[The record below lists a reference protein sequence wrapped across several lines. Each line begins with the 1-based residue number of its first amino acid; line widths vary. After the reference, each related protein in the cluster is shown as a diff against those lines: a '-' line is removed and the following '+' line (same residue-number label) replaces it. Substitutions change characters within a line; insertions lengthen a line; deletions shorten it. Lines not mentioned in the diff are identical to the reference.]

1 MSGKE
6 PKPGTITPLS
16 TSDTPATKQDS
27 DLATAREDKY
37 SIEEFL
43 RRAKAS
49 GVRIQDQDGWEI
61 VYKEFVTKDIDRY
74 LDDKDVREWD
84 SLEELDDLE
93 TVEGVEVL

>member
-6 PKPGTITPLS
+6 PKSSTITLPS
-16 TSDTPATKQDS
+16 TSDTSATKQDS
-27 DLATAREDKY
+27 DLAAVKDKCPV
-37 SIEEFL
+37 EEFL